1 MGPLEPDQLYYVMA
15 FLKRCR
21 EEKNIAV
28 RDVKMKKLTYA
39 RPIPIILS
47 PAEVMRILEATTPF
61 YRAVFLCLYTLGLRF
76 SEAAHLKRD
85 DIDFEN
91 KAVRT
96 RQKGGSFKILP
107 MSEPLIEALNAI
119 KPEKV
124 QPGAHTFISSRTGQ
138 PIVNIRKAI
147 KNACEKAGIAKH
159 VNPHLFRHSLATHLL
174 GSGINL
180 RTIQKMLG
188 HADMGTTE
196 WHTHVALDHLGEAGK
211 AIGMALL
218 QEKS

>member
-28 RDVKMKKLTYA
+28 RDVKMKKLPYA

-119 KPEKV
+119 KPEKI

-147 KNACEKAGIAKH
+147 KNACEKAGITKH
-159 VNPHLFRHSLATHLL
+159 VNPHLFRHSFATHLL

-188 HADMGTTE
+188 HADIGTTE
-196 WHTHVALDHLGEAGK
+196 WYTHVALDHLGEAGK